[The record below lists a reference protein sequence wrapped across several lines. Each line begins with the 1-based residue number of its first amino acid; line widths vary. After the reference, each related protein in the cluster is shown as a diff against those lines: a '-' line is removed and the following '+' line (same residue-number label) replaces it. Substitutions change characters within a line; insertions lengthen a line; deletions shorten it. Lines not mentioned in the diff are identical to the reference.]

1 MSKEYALL
9 LKSQK
14 DLSMNHCHI
23 LNRQI
28 QQYYLTIS
36 ALRISWFRLGIFLL
50 QPSHPCMCLQSVGK
64 LNFQQERAC
73 CAASD
78 VTMWLS
84 LVKQSWCVA
93 LIKKTKLRWLHTK
106 WSSSQFESTYDTTPE
121 HKTSCT
127 QTFILVYVHLSFTAN
142 FSKALRVWMH
152 DCAHMWVLEHV
163 HVCLALTVITKQ

>member
-1 MSKEYALL
+1 
-9 LKSQK
+9 
-14 DLSMNHCHI
+14 MNHCHI

-28 QQYYLTIS
+28 QQYYLTILLDNICITDKLISIRNISPAAKPSLHVPSISGQIKLS
-36 ALRISWFRLGIFLL
+36 AGESMLCCIWCHYVVEPGETKL
-50 QPSHPCMCLQSVGK
+50 MCG
-64 LNFQQERAC
+64 
-73 CAASD
+73 SD
-78 VTMWLS
+78 
-84 LVKQSWCVA
+84 
-93 LIKKTKLRWLHTK
+93 KKTKLRWLHTK

-127 QTFILVYVHLSFTAN
+127 QTCILVYVHLSFTAN